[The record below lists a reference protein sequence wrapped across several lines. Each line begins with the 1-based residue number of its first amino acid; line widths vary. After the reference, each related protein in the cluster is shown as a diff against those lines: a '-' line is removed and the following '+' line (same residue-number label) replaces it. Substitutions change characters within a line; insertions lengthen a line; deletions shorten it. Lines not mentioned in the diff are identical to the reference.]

1 MIESTSADLCLMTCA
16 SSRVGEQRKNFGFRS
31 RMAQIALQRKS
42 TINVGACYS
51 AFTHLAT
58 MHRQRSGKGN
68 DQPSAYETFD
78 SLVLYIQS
86 ELKSARALPMK
97 LLTDKYNNCKRHQLG
112 RPSHSALVSN
122 FHAEKEDNE
131 LLGDQQLTCMV
142 SGMGI
147 QAHSSRSNHLS
158 VSSANGPMAGNTQ
171 SLPNSHTSN
180 APGPAPTIPVQPVA
194 ADFLPASTSTAHPSV
209 RQENGPNARS
219 YDGPTARNYDRLTAR
234 SYDRPAAISTG
245 LVPANVVLPTHFGF
259 KGSATPP
266 RQVNTS
272 GSVSSLGTTSASST
286 DVSACTALTITS
298 GARQPVAAAVSST
311 APSQPR
317 SQQVLADL

>member
-1 MIESTSADLCLMTCA
+1 
-16 SSRVGEQRKNFGFRS
+16 
-31 RMAQIALQRKS
+31 
-42 TINVGACYS
+42 
-51 AFTHLAT
+51 
-58 MHRQRSGKGN
+58 
-68 DQPSAYETFD
+68 
-78 SLVLYIQS
+78 
-86 ELKSARALPMK
+86 
-97 LLTDKYNNCKRHQLG
+97 
-112 RPSHSALVSN
+112 
-122 FHAEKEDNE
+122 
-131 LLGDQQLTCMV
+131 MV

-147 QAHSSRSNHLS
+147 QAHSPRSNHLS

-180 APGPAPTIPVQPVA
+180 APGPTPTIPVQPVA
-194 ADFLPASTSTAHPSV
+194 ADFLPASTSTPHPSV

-219 YDGPTARNYDRLTAR
+219 YNGPTARNYDRLTAR
-234 SYDRPAAISTG
+234 SYDRPAAISAG
-245 LVPANVVLPTHFGF
+245 LVPANVVSPTHF
-259 KGSATPP
+259 ATPP

-286 DVSACTALTITS
+286 DVSASTALTTTS

>member
-1 MIESTSADLCLMTCA
+1 
-16 SSRVGEQRKNFGFRS
+16 
-31 RMAQIALQRKS
+31 
-42 TINVGACYS
+42 
-51 AFTHLAT
+51 
-58 MHRQRSGKGN
+58 
-68 DQPSAYETFD
+68 
-78 SLVLYIQS
+78 
-86 ELKSARALPMK
+86 
-97 LLTDKYNNCKRHQLG
+97 
-112 RPSHSALVSN
+112 
-122 FHAEKEDNE
+122 
-131 LLGDQQLTCMV
+131 MV

-158 VSSANGPMAGNTQ
+158 VSSANGLMAGNTQ

-180 APGPAPTIPVQPVA
+180 APGPTPTIPVQPVA
-194 ADFLPASTSTAHPSV
+194 ADFLPASTSTPHPSV
-209 RQENGPNARS
+209 RQENEPNARS

-234 SYDRPAAISTG
+234 SYDRPTAISAG

-272 GSVSSLGTTSASST
+272 GSVSSLGTS
-286 DVSACTALTITS
+286 TALTTTS